1 MGADDGETRGFWVH
15 PQDEN
20 GWWADGRIEVCCE
33 VNSLFLLSLL
43 EDEGDELLEQ
53 QDEDEEPND
62 PAHNSQDDE
71 GHCVVHFFHCVARA
85 GREGGGQ
92 GGQES
97 STWSQAP
104 WQCSL
109 QPQPLGY
116 VHPSPQPSPGLTAR
130 TRSWNV
136 APSRLRHYTKGPLSP
151 STFPSPH
158 VPSHRCTHKF

>member
-1 MGADDGETRGFWVH
+1 M
-15 PQDEN
+15 
-20 GWWADGRIEVCCE
+20 CCE

-71 GHCVVHFFHCVARA
+71 CHCVVHFFHCMARA

-92 GGQES
+92 GEQES

-104 WQCSL
+104 RQRSL

-116 VHPSPQPSPGLTAR
+116 IPPRPPALPRPYRENQKLDCGALQAKALHKGAPSPC
-130 TRSWNV
+130 
-136 APSRLRHYTKGPLSP
+136 
-151 STFPSPH
+151 TFPSLH
-158 VPSHRCTHKF
+158 IASHRCTHKF